1 MAQQPVI
8 EGGTGTRSWST
19 DEGAKLTEQ
28 KSPQYKVRQPLLSEI
43 FTKAHKGKVKKDK
56 VKILKEENCRALQ
69 QICQWAYNPTITSDL
84 PEGTPPYVEND
95 APEGTEH
102 MILRTEG
109 DKLWHFV
116 KTQTNYGEVTKEE
129 DKKYKQANPKLQA
142 TQRER
147 MFIRLLEGLHKD
159 EAELLINVKDKK
171 LHRIYKGVSSEV
183 VKKAFDWDDN
193 FRRKDV

>member
-1 MAQQPVI
+1 MAQIPVI
-8 EGGTGTRSWST
+8 EGGTGTGSWST
-19 DEGAKLTEQ
+19 EEGAKLTEQ
-28 KSPQYKVRQPLLSEI
+28 TTPTFKVRQPLLSEI
-43 FTKAHKGKVKKDK
+43 LIKAHKAKVAADK
-56 VKILKEENCRALQ
+56 IRILKEENCRALQ

-116 KTQTNYGEVTKEE
+116 KTQINYGEVTKEE

-159 EAELLINVKDKK
+159 EAELLINVKDKR
-171 LHRIYKGVSSEV
+171 LHQIYKGVSSEV
-183 VKKAFDWDDN
+183 IREAFNWDKN
-193 FRRKDV
+193 YQVIR

>member
-8 EGGTGTRSWST
+8 EGGIGTKSWST
-19 DEGAKLTEQ
+19 EEGAKLTEQ
-28 KSPQYKVRQPLLSEI
+28 KDPQFRVRLPLLSEI
-43 FTKAHKGKVKKDK
+43 FTKAHKAKVKDDK
-56 VKILKEENCRALQ
+56 IAILKKENCRALQ

-84 PEGTPPYVEND
+84 PEGKPPYVEND

-102 MILRTEG
+102 MLLRTEG

-129 DKKYKQANPKLQA
+129 DKKYRSANPNLQA

-159 EAELLINVKDKK
+159 EAELLVNVKDKR
-171 LHRIYKGVSSEV
+171 LHQIYKGVSSEV
-183 VKKAFDWDDN
+183 VKEAFNWDEN
-193 FRRKDV
+193 FKRKDV

>member
-1 MAQQPVI
+1 MAQPVI
-8 EGGTGTRSWST
+8 EGGTGTRSFST
-19 DEGAKLTEQ
+19 DEGAKLTE
-28 KSPQYKVRQPLLSEI
+28 KKDPQFKVRLPLLSEI

-69 QICQWAYNPTITSDL
+69 QICQWAYNPTIKSML

-102 MILRTEG
+102 MLLRTEG

-116 KTQTNYGEVTKEE
+116 STG
-129 DKKYKQANPKLQA
+129 DKPANPTLQS

-159 EAELLINVKDKK
+159 EAELLINVKDKR
-171 LHRIYKGVSSEV
+171 LHQVYKGVSSDV
-183 VKKAFDWDDN
+183 VKEAFDWTED
-193 FRRKDV
+193 FKVKGV

>member
-19 DEGAKLTEQ
+19 EEGARLSERKPIQ
-28 KSPQYKVRQPLLSEI
+28 VRQPLLSEI

-56 VKILKEENCRALQ
+56 VKILKEGNCRALQ
-69 QICQWAYNPTITSDL
+69 QICQWAYNPNIESML
-84 PEGTPPYVEND
+84 PEGKPPYIEND

-102 MILRTEG
+102 MLLRAEG
-109 DKLWHFV
+109 DKLWRFV
-116 KTQTNYGEVTKEE
+116 SSNGRPA
-129 DKKYKQANPKLQA
+129 DPKLQA

-159 EAELLINVKDKK
+159 EAELLINVKDKR
-171 LHRIYKGVSSEV
+171 LHQVYKGVSSDV
-183 VKKAFDWDDN
+183 VKEAFDWDDN

>member
-1 MAQQPVI
+1 MAQPI
-8 EGGTGTRSWST
+8 EFDSNSDGSVSAYPDRS
-19 DEGAKLTEQ
+19 Q
-28 KSPQYKVRQPLLSEI
+28 QIKVRQLLLSEI
-43 FTKAHKGKVKKDK
+43 LTKVHRAKTKNDK
-56 VKILKEENCRALQ
+56 VKILREEDCMALRQ
-69 QICQWAYNPTITSDL
+69 VLKWNFDPNIETDL

-116 KTQTNYGEVTKEE
+116 KTQINYGEVTKEE

>member
-1 MAQQPVI
+1 MAQIPVI
-8 EGGTGTRSWST
+8 EGGTGTGSWST
-19 DEGAKLTEQ
+19 EEGAKLTEQ
-28 KSPQYKVRQPLLSEI
+28 TTPTFKVRQPLLSEI
-43 FTKAHKGKVKKDK
+43 FTKDHKGKVKKDK

-69 QICQWAYNPTITSDL
+69 QICQWAYNPKITSML
-84 PEGTPPYVEND
+84 PEGIPPYKENE

-102 MILRTEG
+102 MLLRSEG

-129 DKKYKQANPKLQA
+129 DKKYKPANPKLQS

-159 EAELLINVKDKK
+159 EAELLINVKDKR
-171 LHRIYKGVSSEV
+171 LHQIYKGVSSDV
-183 VKKAFDWDDN
+183 VKEAFNWDDD
-193 FRRKDV
+193 FKVKGV